1 LHIFEGVLLFT
12 KSELYIKWW

>member
-12 KSELYIKWW
+12 KLEPYIMW